1 MSHNLFNSLQE
12 FSYGAGKKGK
22 FYSLP
27 ALEKAGLGKVSR
39 LPVSL
44 RVVLESA
51 LRNCDGRKITQDHLK
66 NLAGWQPKAPR
77 SEEVPLV
84 VARVLLQDMTGVP
97 LVVDFAAMREAAKAQ
112 GKDPDIIE
120 PLCPAHLIMDHSVQI
135 DHYGGPDA
143 LRKNMEIEFKRNRE
157 RYQFLKWSAQ
167 AFKTFQ
173 IIPPGNGICHQI
185 NLEYV
190 SRVVWHKGDAFY
202 PDSLVGIDSHTTMV
216 NGLGVLGWGVGGIEA
231 EAAMLG
237 QPMYF
242 LEPDVVGVHLTGKL
256 ADGVTATDL
265 VLKIVQL
272 LREKRVVGKFVEY
285 FGEGAASLPIPDRA
299 TIGNMSPE
307 YGATCGFFPVDDVSC
322 EFLRMTGRGDIVPAV
337 KAYYQAQGMYG
348 MPMKGDIDYSE
359 IVELDLGSVKPAV
372 SGPRRPHDRL
382 DLPEIKG
389 KFAELMAKPFAE
401 GGYGKSVEAIA
412 KRVEV
417 QVSAAKSPVSGGGAQ
432 NGMAAGAPM
441 NAVEM
446 VDNRP
451 TPDVVRKA
459 PSIGTIDLGH
469 GDVLISAI
477 TSCTNTSNP
486 GVLLG
491 AGLLAKKAVEK
502 GLKPHPRVKT
512 SLGPGS
518 LAVTE
523 YLKNAGLLTYLEQLG
538 YYVAGYGCTTC
549 IGNSGPLDSHID
561 DAVTKHDIVAAAVLS
576 GNRNFE
582 ARIHQNIKANFLM
595 SPPLVVAFGLAG
607 TVNID
612 MTKDPIGTG
621 KDGKPVYLRDI
632 WPSTQEVGAVM
643 KHATD
648 PEMYRK
654 LFSAFG
660 EGNPMWDE
668 IPAAV
673 GATYQWDEKSTYVRL
688 PPYFDGFSMKPGKVS
703 EVRGARVLGIFGD
716 SITTDHISPA
726 GGIRATTPAGQ
737 YLQAHGVAIADFNTY
752 GARRGNHEVMMRG
765 TFANVRIKNLMVP
778 GTEGG
783 ITVHHPSGEQMPI
796 YEAAMRYQ
804 KEGVASVVFGGDEYG
819 QGSSRDWAAKGPQLL
834 GVKAVIVRNFERIH
848 RANLVFMG
856 MLPLQFK
863 AGASVQSLKI
873 DGSETIDIQG
883 IENGITPMQD
893 VTMVIHRKN
902 GQTERV
908 PLQLRID
915 TPIEVDYYRHGGIL
929 PYVLRELLAA

>member
-1 MSHNLFNSLQE
+1 MSQNLFNSLQE

-22 FYSLP
+22 LCSLP

-51 LRNCDGRKITQDHLK
+51 LRNCDGKKITEAHLK
-66 NLAGWQPKAPR
+66 NLAGWRPRAPR
-77 SEEVPLV
+77 AEEVPLV

-97 LVVDFAAMREAAKAQ
+97 LVVDFAAMREAAKAA
-112 GKDPDIIE
+112 GADPDIIE

-135 DHYGGPDA
+135 DHYGTADA
-143 LRKNMEIEFKRNRE
+143 LRQNMEIEFTRNRE

-190 SRVVWHKGDAFY
+190 SRVLWHKDGMFY

-272 LREKRVVGKFVEY
+272 LREKKVVGKFVEF
-285 FGEGAASLPIPDRA
+285 FGEGAASLTIPDRA

-348 MPMKGDIDYSE
+348 MPKKGDIDYSDV
-359 IVELDLGSVKPAV
+359 VELDLGTVKPAV

-382 DLPEIKG
+382 DLPELKS

-412 KRVEV
+412 KRVQV
-417 QVSAAKSPVSGGGAQ
+417 QVSAAKSPVSGGGTQ
-432 NGMAAGAPM
+432 NSVAAGAPR

-451 TPDVVRKA
+451 TPDVVRKG

-491 AGLLAKKAVEK
+491 AGLLAKKAVER

-561 DAVTKHDIVAAAVLS
+561 EAVSKNDIVAAAVLS

-612 MTKDPIGTG
+612 VTKDPLGTG
-621 KDGKPVYLRDI
+621 KDGKPVYLKDI
-632 WPSTQEVGAVM
+632 WPSTQEIGAVM

-668 IPAAV
+668 IPSSV

-688 PPYFDGFSMKPGKVS
+688 PPYFAGFSMKPGKVS
-703 EVRGARVLGIFGD
+703 EVKGARVLGIFGD

-726 GGIRATTPAGQ
+726 GGIRSTTPAGK
-737 YLQAHGVAIADFNTY
+737 YLQAHGVAIANFNTY

-778 GTEGG
+778 GSEGG

-796 YEAAMRYQ
+796 YEAAIRYQ
-804 KEGVASVVFGGDEYG
+804 QEGVPSVVFGGDEYG

-856 MLPLQFK
+856 VLPLQFK
-863 AGASVQSLKI
+863 DGASVQSLKI

-883 IENGITPMQD
+883 IENGIAPMQD
-893 VTMVIHRKN
+893 VTMVVHRQN
-902 GQTERV
+902 GQTDKL

>member
-1 MSHNLFNSLQE
+1 MSHNLYSSLQE
-12 FSYGAGKKGK
+12 FTFGGKKGK
-22 FYSLP
+22 YYSLP

-39 LPVSL
+39 LPISL

-51 LRNCDGRKITQDHLK
+51 LRNFDGKKITEDHLK
-66 NLAGWQPKAPR
+66 TLAGWKPR
-77 SEEVPLV
+77 AERTEEVPLV

-112 GKDPDIIE
+112 GKNPEIIE
-120 PLCPAHLIMDHSVQI
+120 PIVPGHLIMDHSVQI
-135 DHYGGPDA
+135 DHYGSPDA
-143 LRKNMEIEFKRNRE
+143 LKKNMEIEFKRNRE

-167 AFKTFQ
+167 AFKTFH

-190 SRVVWHKGDAFY
+190 SRVVWHKDDMYY

-242 LEPDVVGVHLTGKL
+242 LEPDVVGVHLTGRL
-256 ADGVTATDL
+256 NDGVTATDL
-265 VLKIVQL
+265 VLRITQL
-272 LREKRVVGKFVEY
+272 LREKKVVGKFVEY
-285 FGEGAASLPIPDRA
+285 FGEGAASLPVPDRA

-307 YGATCGFFPVDDVSC
+307 YGATCGYFPADDVSC

-337 KAYYQAQGMYG
+337 KAYLQAQGMYG
-348 MPMKGDIDYSE
+348 IPKKGDIDYSE
-359 IVELDLGSVKPAV
+359 VVELDLSTVKAAV

-382 DLPEIKG
+382 DLDALKG
-389 KFAELMAKPFAE
+389 KFNELMAKPFVE
-401 GGYGKSVEAIA
+401 GGYGKASEMT
-412 KRVEV
+412 KRVPTSK
-417 QVSAAKSPVSGGGAQ
+417 SA
-432 NGMAAGAPM
+432 
-441 NAVEM
+441 
-446 VDNRP
+446 VD
-451 TPDVVRKA
+451 V
-459 PSIGTIDLGH
+459 GH

-502 GLKPHPRVKT
+502 GLKPHSRVKT

-523 YLKNAGLLTYLEQLG
+523 YLKNAGLLPYLEQLG
-538 YYVAGYGCTTC
+538 YYVSGYGCTTC
-549 IGNSGPLDSHID
+549 IGNSGPLDGHID
-561 DAVTKHDIVAAAVLS
+561 EAVAKNDIVAAAVLS

-612 MTKDPIGTG
+612 LTKDPLGSG
-621 KDGKPVYLRDI
+621 KDGKPVYLKDI
-632 WPSTQEVGAVM
+632 WPSTQEIGAVM
-643 KHATD
+643 KYATD

-668 IPAAV
+668 IPSSV
-673 GATYQWDEKSTYVRL
+673 GATYQWDDKSTYVRL
-688 PPYFDGFSMKPGKVS
+688 PPYFDGFSMKPGKVQ
-703 EVRGARVLGIFGD
+703 EVKGARVLGIFGD

-737 YLQAHGVAIADFNTY
+737 YLQGHGVTVADFNTY

-783 ITVHHPSGEQMPI
+783 ITIHYPSGEQVPI
-796 YEAAMRYQ
+796 YDAAMRYE
-804 KEGVASVVFGGDEYG
+804 KEGVPSVVFGGDEYG

-856 MLPLQFK
+856 VLPLQFK
-863 AGASVQSLKI
+863 DGASVQSLKI

-893 VTMVIHRKN
+893 VTMVVHRKN
-902 GQTERV
+902 GQTDKV
-908 PLQLRID
+908 PLRLRID
-915 TPIEVDYYRHGGIL
+915 TPIEVDYYKHGGIL
-929 PYVLRELLAA
+929 PYVLRELLA

>member
-1 MSHNLFNSLQE
+1 MSHNLYESLQK
-12 FSYGAGKKGK
+12 FSFGAGKTGRY
-22 FYSLP
+22 YSLP
-27 ALEKAGLGKVSR
+27 ALERAGVAKVTR

-51 LRNCDGRKITQDHLK
+51 LRNFDGRKITEAHLK
-66 NLAGWQPKAPR
+66 NLANWKPQGERKQ
-77 SEEVPLV
+77 EVPIV

-112 GKDPDIIE
+112 GKNPAIIE

-135 DHYGGPDA
+135 DTYGTADA

-167 AFKTFQ
+167 AFDTFE

-190 SRVVWHKGDAFY
+190 SQVVWHKDDMYY
-202 PDSLVGIDSHTTMV
+202 PDSLVGIDSHTPMV

-242 LEPDVVGVHLTGKL
+242 LEPDCVGVHLTGQL
-256 ADGVTATDL
+256 PDGVTATDL
-265 VLKIVQL
+265 VLRIVQL
-272 LREKRVVGKFVEY
+272 LREKKVVGKFVEF
-285 FGEGAASLPIPDRA
+285 FGAGAASLPVPDRA
-299 TIGNMSPE
+299 TIGNMAPE
-307 YGATCGFFPVDDVSC
+307 YGATCGFFPVDEVSC
-322 EFLRMTGRGDIVPAV
+322 QFLRMTGRGDAAVAV
-337 KAYYQAQGMYG
+337 KAYYEAQGMFG
-348 MPMKGDIDYSE
+348 MPKAGDIDYSDV
-359 IVELDLGSVKPAV
+359 VELDLASIKPAV

-382 DLPEIKG
+382 DLPDLKG
-389 KFAELMAKPFAE
+389 KFRELMGKPFAD
-401 GGYGKSVEAIA
+401 GGYGKAGEMN
-412 KRVEV
+412 KRV
-417 QVSAAKSPVSGGGAQ
+417 
-432 NGMAAGAPM
+432 
-441 NAVEM
+441 
-446 VDNRP
+446 P
-451 TPDVVRKA
+451 TSQPGIDV
-459 PSIGTIDLGH
+459 GQ

-486 GVLLG
+486 GVMIG

-523 YLKNAGLLTYLEQLG
+523 YLKSAGLLTYLEQLG

-549 IGNSGPLDSHID
+549 IGNSGPLDPHID
-561 DAVTKHDIVAAAVLS
+561 EAVTKNDLVAAAVLS

-582 ARIHQNIKANFLM
+582 ARIHQNIRANFLM

-612 MTKDPIGTG
+612 MTKDAIGTG
-621 KDGKPVYLRDI
+621 TDGKPVYLKDI
-632 WPSTQEVGAVM
+632 WPSTQEVAAVM
-643 KHATD
+643 KYATD
-648 PEMYRK
+648 PAMYKK

-668 IPAAV
+668 IPTSI
-673 GATYQWDEKSTYVRL
+673 GATYQWDEQSTYVRH
-688 PPYFDGFSMKPGKVS
+688 PPYFDDFRMTPGKVTD
-703 EVRGARVLGIFGD
+703 VKGARVLGIFGD

-726 GGIRATTPAGQ
+726 GGIRATSPAGK
-737 YLQAHGVAIADFNTY
+737 YLLDHGVSVADFNTY

-778 GTEGG
+778 GSEGG
-783 ITVHHPSGEQMPI
+783 VTIHYPGGEQTSI
-796 YEAAMRYQ
+796 YEAAMRY
-804 KEGVASVVFGGDEYG
+804 KKDGVPSVVFGGDEYG

-856 MLPLQFK
+856 VLPLQFREGVT
-863 AGASVQSLKI
+863 AQSLKL
-873 DGSETIDIQG
+873 DGSEVIDISGVEQ
-883 IENGITPMQD
+883 GITPMQD
-893 VTMVIHRKN
+893 VTMTIRRKD
-902 GQTERV
+902 GASEQV
-908 PLQLRID
+908 PLKLRID
-915 TPIEVDYYRHGGIL
+915 TPIEVDYYAHGGIL
-929 PYVLRELLAA
+929 PYVLRELLA

>member
-1 MSHNLFNSLQE
+1 MMSHNLYDSQQE
-12 FSYGAGKKGK
+12 FKFGAGKSGK
-22 FYSLP
+22 YYSLP
-27 ALEKAGLGKVSR
+27 ALEKAGVGKISR
-39 LPVSL
+39 LPISL

-51 LRNCDGRKITQDHLK
+51 LRNYDGKKITEAHLK
-66 NLAGWQPKAPR
+66 SLASWKPTASRTQ
-77 SEEVPLV
+77 EVPIV

-112 GKDPDIIE
+112 GKDPGIIE
-120 PLCPAHLIMDHSVQI
+120 PLCPGHLIMDHSVQI
-135 DHYGGPDA
+135 DTYGTPDA
-143 LRKNMEIEFKRNRE
+143 LKKNMEIEFKRNRE

-167 AFKTFQ
+167 AFNTFQ

-190 SRVVWHKGDAFY
+190 SQVVWHKDGTYY

-256 ADGVTATDL
+256 NDGVTATDL
-265 VLKIVQL
+265 VLAIVEL
-272 LREKRVVGKFVEY
+272 LRQKKVVGKFVEF
-285 FGEGAASLPIPDRA
+285 FGEGAASLTIPDRA

-307 YGATCGFFPVDDVSC
+307 YGATCGFFPVDDASC

-337 KAYYQAQGMYG
+337 KAYYEAQGMYG
-348 MPMKGDIDYSE
+348 MPKKGDIDYSDV
-359 IVELDLGSVKPAV
+359 VELSLASVKPAV

-382 DLPEIKG
+382 DLPALKG
-389 KFAELMAKPFAE
+389 KFTELMSKSFVD
-401 GGYGKSVEAIA
+401 GGYGKASEMD
-412 KRVEV
+412 KRV
-417 QVSAAKSPVSGGGAQ
+417 
-432 NGMAAGAPM
+432 
-441 NAVEM
+441 
-446 VDNRP
+446 P
-451 TPDVVRKA
+451 TSQTGIDV
-459 PSIGTIDLGH
+459 GH

-549 IGNSGPLDSHID
+549 IGNSGPLDAHID
-561 DAVTKHDIVAAAVLS
+561 DAVSKNDIVAAAVLS

-607 TVNID
+607 TIEID
-612 MTKDPIGTG
+612 MTKDPLGTG
-621 KDGKPVYLRDI
+621 KDGKPVYLKDI
-632 WPSTQEVGAVM
+632 WPSTAEVGAVM
-643 KHATD
+643 KFATD
-648 PEMYRK
+648 PAMYKK

-668 IPAAV
+668 IPTSI
-673 GATYQWDEKSTYVRL
+673 GATYQWDDNSTYVRH
-688 PPYFDGFSMKPGKVS
+688 PPYFDGFKMQAGKVS
-703 EVRGARVLGIFGD
+703 DVKGARVLGIFGD

-726 GGIRATTPAGQ
+726 GGIRASAPAGQ
-737 YLQAHGVAIADFNTY
+737 YLQEHGVSIADFNTY

-783 ITVHHPSGEQMPI
+783 VTVHYPSGEETSI
-796 YEAAMRYQ
+796 YEAAMRYKQ
-804 KEGVASVVFGGDEYG
+804 AGVPSVVFGGDEYG

-856 MLPLQFK
+856 VLPLQFREGVT
-863 AGASVQSLKI
+863 AQSLKL
-873 DGSETIDIQG
+873 DGSEVIDITG
-883 IENGITPMQD
+883 LEKGITPMQD
-893 VTMVIHRKN
+893 VTMTVHRKD
-902 GQTERV
+902 GKTDTV
-908 PLQLRID
+908 PLKLRID
-915 TPIEVDYYRHGGIL
+915 TPIEVDYYTHGGIL
-929 PYVLRELLAA
+929 PYVLRELLA

>member
-12 FSYGAGKKGK
+12 FRFSSKTGQY
-22 FYSLP
+22 YSLP

-39 LPVSL
+39 LPVGL

-51 LRNCDGRKITQDHLK
+51 LRNYDGKKITEAHLK
-66 NLAGWQPKAPR
+66 NLAGWKPCGSR
-77 SEEVPLV
+77 TEEVPIV

-112 GKDPDIIE
+112 GKNPEIIE

-135 DHYGGPDA
+135 DHYGSPDA
-143 LRKNMEIEFKRNRE
+143 LRRNMEIEFKRNRE

-167 AFKTFQ
+167 AFETFQ

-190 SRVVWHKGDAFY
+190 SQVVWHKNGMYY

-256 ADGVTATDL
+256 GDGVTATDC
-265 VLKIVQL
+265 VLKIVEM
-272 LREKRVVGKFVEY
+272 LRQKKVVGKFVEF
-285 FGEGAASLPIPDRA
+285 FGEGAASLTIPDRA

-337 KAYYQAQGMYG
+337 KAYYEAQGMYG
-348 MPMKGDIDYSE
+348 MPKKGDIDYSE
-359 IVELDLGSVKPAV
+359 IVELDLSTVQPSV

-382 DLPEIKG
+382 DLPALKG
-389 KFAELMAKPFAE
+389 KFRELMSKAFID
-401 GGYGKSVEAIA
+401 GGYGKADEMN
-412 KRVEV
+412 KRFAT
-417 QVSAAKSPVSGGGAQ
+417 SK
-432 NGMAAGAPM
+432 AGI
-441 NAVEM
+441 
-446 VDNRP
+446 
-451 TPDVVRKA
+451 DV
-459 PSIGTIDLGH
+459 GQ

-538 YYVAGYGCTTC
+538 YYVSGYGCTTC
-549 IGNSGPLDSHID
+549 IGNSGPLDAHID
-561 DAVTKHDIVAAAVLS
+561 EAVSKNDIVAAAVLS

-607 TVNID
+607 TVEID
-612 MTKDPIGTG
+612 MTKDPLGTG
-621 KDGKPVYLRDI
+621 KDGKPVYLKDI
-632 WPSTQEVGAVM
+632 WPSTAEIGEVM
-643 KHATD
+643 KFATD
-648 PEMYRK
+648 PAMYKK

-668 IPAAV
+668 IPTSV
-673 GATYQWDEKSTYVRL
+673 GATYQWDAKSTYVRH
-688 PPYFDGFSMKPGKVS
+688 PPYFDGFKMQPGKVS
-703 EVRGARVLGIFGD
+703 DFKGARVLGIFGD

-726 GGIRATTPAGQ
+726 GGIRATSPAGK
-737 YLQAHGVAIADFNTY
+737 YLQDHGVAVADFNTY

-783 ITVHHPSGEQMPI
+783 VTIHQPSGEQTSI
-796 YEAAMRYQ
+796 YEAAIRYM
-804 KEGVASVVFGGDEYG
+804 KDGVPSVVFGGDEYG

-856 MLPLQFK
+856 VLPLQFK
-863 AGASVQSLKI
+863 NGASAQSLKL
-873 DGSETIDIQG
+873 DGSETIDITG
-883 IENGITPMQD
+883 IEKGITPMQD
-893 VTMVIHRKN
+893 VTMTIHRKD
-902 GQTERV
+902 GKIDQV
-908 PLQLRID
+908 PLALRID
-915 TPIEVDYYRHGGIL
+915 TPIEVDYYAHGGIL
-929 PYVLRELLAA
+929 PYVLRELLA

>member
-1 MSHNLFNSLQE
+1 MSHNLYESLQE
-12 FSYGAGKKGK
+12 FSFGAGQTGRY
-22 FYSLP
+22 YSLR
-27 ALEKAGLGKVSR
+27 ALEQACVAKVTR

-51 LRNCDGRKITQDHLK
+51 LRNFDGRKITEAHLK
-66 NLAGWQPKAPR
+66 NLANWQPKGER
-77 SEEVPLV
+77 KQEVPIV

-112 GKDPDIIE
+112 GKNPAIIE

-135 DHYGGPDA
+135 DTYGTADA
-143 LRKNMEIEFKRNRE
+143 LKKNMEIEFKRNRE

-167 AFKTFQ
+167 AFDTFE

-190 SRVVWHKGDAFY
+190 SQVVWHKDGMYY
-202 PDSLVGIDSHTTMV
+202 PDSLVGIDSHTPMV

-242 LEPDVVGVHLTGKL
+242 LEPDCVGVHLTGQL
-256 ADGVTATDL
+256 PDGVTATDL
-265 VLKIVQL
+265 VLRIVQL
-272 LREKRVVGKFVEY
+272 LREKKVVGKFVEF
-285 FGEGAASLPIPDRA
+285 FGAGAASLPVPDRA
-299 TIGNMSPE
+299 TIGNMAPE
-307 YGATCGFFPVDDVSC
+307 YGATCGFFPVDEVSC
-322 EFLRMTGRGDIVPAV
+322 QFLRMTGRGEAAVAV
-337 KAYYQAQGMYG
+337 KAYYEAQGMFG
-348 MPMKGDIDYSE
+348 MPKAGDIDYSDV
-359 IVELDLGSVKPAV
+359 VELDLASIKPAV

-382 DLPEIKG
+382 DLPDLKS
-389 KFAELMAKPFAE
+389 KFRELMGKPFVD
-401 GGYGKSVEAIA
+401 GGYGKAGEMD
-412 KRVEV
+412 KRV
-417 QVSAAKSPVSGGGAQ
+417 
-432 NGMAAGAPM
+432 
-441 NAVEM
+441 
-446 VDNRP
+446 P
-451 TPDVVRKA
+451 TSQPGIDV
-459 PSIGTIDLGH
+459 GQ

-486 GVLLG
+486 GVMIG

-549 IGNSGPLDSHID
+549 IGNSGPLDPHID
-561 DAVTKHDIVAAAVLS
+561 EAVNKNDLVAAAVLS

-582 ARIHQNIKANFLM
+582 ARIHQSIRANFLM

-612 MTKDPIGTG
+612 MTKDAIGTG
-621 KDGKPVYLRDI
+621 TDGKPVYLKDI
-632 WPSTQEVGAVM
+632 WPSTQEVAAVM
-643 KHATD
+643 KYATD
-648 PEMYRK
+648 PAMYKK

-668 IPAAV
+668 IPTSI
-673 GATYQWDEKSTYVRL
+673 GATYQWDEQSTYVRH
-688 PPYFDGFSMKPGKVS
+688 PPYFDDFRMTPGKVTDIK
-703 EVRGARVLGIFGD
+703 GARVLGIFGD

-726 GGIRATTPAGQ
+726 GGIRATSPAGR
-737 YLQAHGVAIADFNTY
+737 YLLDHGVSVADFNTY

-778 GTEGG
+778 GSEGG
-783 ITVHHPSGEQMPI
+783 VTIHYPGSEQTSI
-796 YEAAMRYQ
+796 YEAAMRYR
-804 KEGVASVVFGGDEYG
+804 KDGVPSVVFGGDEYG

-856 MLPLQFK
+856 VLPLQFK
-863 AGASVQSLKI
+863 EGVTAQSLKL
-873 DGSETIDIQG
+873 DGSEVIDISGVGQ
-883 IENGITPMQD
+883 GITPMQE
-893 VTMVIHRKN
+893 VTMTIHRKD
-902 GQTERV
+902 GTSEQV
-908 PLQLRID
+908 PLKLRID
-915 TPIEVDYYRHGGIL
+915 TPIEVDYYAHGGIL
-929 PYVLRELLAA
+929 PYVLRELLA

>member
-1 MSHNLFNSLQE
+1 MSNPYKTLQE
-12 FSYGAGKKGK
+12 FKFGNKTGK
-22 FYSLP
+22 YHSLP
-27 ALEKAGLGKVSR
+27 ALEKAGLGKISR

-51 LRNCDGRKITQDHLK
+51 LRNFDGKKITEAHLK
-66 NLAGWQPKAPR
+66 SLAGWKPKGKR
-77 SEEVPLV
+77 TEEVPIV

-97 LVVDFAAMREAAKAQ
+97 LVVDFAAMREAAKKMGA
-112 GKDPDIIE
+112 DPEIIE

-135 DHYGGPDA
+135 DHYGSKDA

-190 SRVVWHKGDAFY
+190 SQVVWHKDDMYYF
-202 PDSLVGIDSHTTMV
+202 DSLVGIDSHTTMV

-256 ADGVTATDL
+256 SDGVTATDL

-272 LREKRVVGKFVEY
+272 LREKKVVGKFVEF
-285 FGEGAASLPIPDRA
+285 FGEGAASLPLPDRA

-337 KAYYQAQGMYG
+337 KAYYEAQGMYG
-348 MPMKGDIDYSE
+348 MPKKGDIDYSSV
-359 IVELDLGSVKPAV
+359 VELDLSTVKPAV

-382 DLPEIKG
+382 DLPEIGAKYR
-389 KFAELMAKPFAE
+389 ELMGKAFTD
-401 GGYGKSVEAIA
+401 GGYGKGKEIG
-412 KRVEV
+412 KRVPT
-417 QVSAAKSPVSGGGAQ
+417 SKKD
-432 NGMAAGAPM
+432 
-441 NAVEM
+441 
-446 VDNRP
+446 VD
-451 TPDVVRKA
+451 V
-459 PSIGTIDLGH
+459 GH

-502 GLKPHPRVKT
+502 GVKPHPRVKT

-523 YLKNAGLLTYLEQLG
+523 YLKQAGLLTYLEQLG
-538 YYVAGYGCTTC
+538 YYVSGYGCTTC
-549 IGNSGPLDSHID
+549 IGNSGPLDAHID
-561 DAVTKHDIVAAAVLS
+561 EAVSKNDVVAAAVLS

-607 TVNID
+607 TIDID
-612 MTKDPIGTG
+612 MSKDPLGKG
-621 KDGKPVYLRDI
+621 KDGKPVYLKDI
-632 WPSTQEVGAVM
+632 WPSTQEIAGVM
-643 KHATD
+643 KYATD
-648 PEMYRK
+648 PEMYKK

-668 IPAAV
+668 IPSSV
-673 GATYQWDEKSTYVRL
+673 GALYQWDEKSTYVRH
-688 PPYFDGFSMKPGKVS
+688 PPYFDGFTKKPGKAS
-703 EVRGARVLGIFGD
+703 EVKGARVLGIFGD
-716 SITTDHISPA
+716 AITTDHISPA
-726 GGIRATTPAGQ
+726 GGIKATSPAGK
-737 YLQAHGVAIADFNTY
+737 YLQEHGVGVADFNTY

-765 TFANVRIKNLMVP
+765 TFANIRIKNLMVP

-783 ITVHHPSGEQMPI
+783 ITIHHPSGKQTSV
-796 YEAAMRYQ
+796 YEAAMEYE
-804 KEGVASVVFGGDEYG
+804 KDGVPTVVFGGDEYG

-834 GVKAVIVRNFERIH
+834 GTKAVIVRNFERIH

-856 MLPLQFK
+856 VLPLQFK
-863 AGASVQSLKI
+863 SGTTAQTLKL
-873 DGSETIDIQG
+873 DGSETIDITG
-883 IENGITPMQD
+883 IEKGITPMQD
-893 VTMVIHRKN
+893 VTMTITRKD
-902 GQTERV
+902 GKKESV
-908 PLQLRID
+908 PLTLRID
-915 TPIEVDYYRHGGIL
+915 TPIEVDYYQHGGIL
-929 PYVLRELLAA
+929 PYVLRELIAAA

>member
-1 MSHNLFNSLQE
+1 MSHNLYESLQE
-12 FSYGAGKKGK
+12 FSFGAGQTGRY
-22 FYSLP
+22 YSLR
-27 ALEKAGLGKVSR
+27 ALEQACVAKVTR

-51 LRNCDGRKITQDHLK
+51 LRNFDGRKITEAHLK
-66 NLAGWQPKAPR
+66 NLANWQPKGER
-77 SEEVPLV
+77 KQEVPIV

-112 GKDPDIIE
+112 GKNPAIIE

-135 DHYGGPDA
+135 DTYGTADA
-143 LRKNMEIEFKRNRE
+143 LKKNMEIEFKRNRE

-167 AFKTFQ
+167 AFDTFE

-190 SRVVWHKGDAFY
+190 SQVVWHKDGMYY
-202 PDSLVGIDSHTTMV
+202 PDSLVGIDSHTPMV

-242 LEPDVVGVHLTGKL
+242 LEPDCVGVHLTGQL
-256 ADGVTATDL
+256 PDGVTATDL
-265 VLKIVQL
+265 VLRIVQL
-272 LREKRVVGKFVEY
+272 LREKKVVGKFVEF
-285 FGEGAASLPIPDRA
+285 FGAGAASLPVPDRA
-299 TIGNMSPE
+299 TIGNMAPE
-307 YGATCGFFPVDDVSC
+307 YGATCGFFPVDEVSC
-322 EFLRMTGRGDIVPAV
+322 QFLRMTGRGEAAVAV
-337 KAYYQAQGMYG
+337 KAYYEAQGMFG
-348 MPMKGDIDYSE
+348 MPKAGDIDYSDV
-359 IVELDLGSVKPAV
+359 VELDLASIKPAV

-382 DLPEIKG
+382 DLPDLKS
-389 KFAELMAKPFAE
+389 KFRELMGKPFVD
-401 GGYGKSVEAIA
+401 GGYGKAGEMD
-412 KRVEV
+412 KRV
-417 QVSAAKSPVSGGGAQ
+417 
-432 NGMAAGAPM
+432 
-441 NAVEM
+441 
-446 VDNRP
+446 P
-451 TPDVVRKA
+451 TSQPGIDV
-459 PSIGTIDLGH
+459 GQ

-549 IGNSGPLDSHID
+549 IGNSGPLDPHID
-561 DAVTKHDIVAAAVLS
+561 EAVNKNDLVAAAVLS

-582 ARIHQNIKANFLM
+582 ARIHQSIRANFLM

-612 MTKDPIGTG
+612 MTKDAIGTG
-621 KDGKPVYLRDI
+621 KDGKPVYLKDI
-632 WPSTQEVGAVM
+632 WPSTQEVAAVM
-643 KHATD
+643 KYATD
-648 PEMYRK
+648 PAMYKK

-668 IPAAV
+668 IPTSI
-673 GATYQWDEKSTYVRL
+673 GATYQWDEKSTYVRH
-688 PPYFDGFSMKPGKVS
+688 PPYFDDFRMTPNKVTD
-703 EVRGARVLGIFGD
+703 VKGARVLGIFGD

-726 GGIRATTPAGQ
+726 GGIRATSPAGR
-737 YLQAHGVAIADFNTY
+737 YLLDHGVSVADFNTY

-778 GTEGG
+778 GSEGG
-783 ITVHHPSGEQMPI
+783 VTIHYPGGEQTSI
-796 YEAAMRYQ
+796 YEAAMRYEQ
-804 KEGVASVVFGGDEYG
+804 AGVPSVVFGGDEYG

-856 MLPLQFK
+856 VLPLQFK
-863 AGASVQSLKI
+863 EGVTAQSLKL
-873 DGSETIDIQG
+873 DGSEVIDISGVEQ
-883 IENGITPMQD
+883 GITPMQD
-893 VTMVIHRKN
+893 VTMTIHRK
-902 GQTERV
+902 GGTSEQV
-908 PLQLRID
+908 PLKLRID
-915 TPIEVDYYRHGGIL
+915 TPIEVDYYAHGGIL
-929 PYVLRELLAA
+929 PYVLRELLA

>member
-1 MSHNLFNSLQE
+1 MSNPYKTLQE
-12 FSYGAGKKGK
+12 FKFGNKTGK
-22 FYSLP
+22 YHSLP
-27 ALEKAGLGKVSR
+27 ALEKAGLGKISR

-51 LRNCDGRKITQDHLK
+51 LRNFDGKKITEAHLK
-66 NLAGWQPKAPR
+66 SLAGWKPKGKR
-77 SEEVPLV
+77 TEEVPIV

-97 LVVDFAAMREAAKAQ
+97 LVVDFAAMREAAKKMGA
-112 GKDPDIIE
+112 DPEIIE

-135 DHYGGPDA
+135 DHYGSKDA

-190 SRVVWHKGDAFY
+190 SQVVWHKDDMYYF
-202 PDSLVGIDSHTTMV
+202 DSLVGIDSHTTMV

-256 ADGVTATDL
+256 SDGVTATDL

-272 LREKRVVGKFVEY
+272 LREKKVVGKFVEF
-285 FGEGAASLPIPDRA
+285 FGEGAASLPLPDRA

-337 KAYYQAQGMYG
+337 KAYYEAQGMYG
-348 MPMKGDIDYSE
+348 MPKKGDIDYSSV
-359 IVELDLGSVKPAV
+359 VELDLSTVKPAV

-382 DLPEIKG
+382 DLPEIGAKYR
-389 KFAELMAKPFAE
+389 ELMGKSFTD
-401 GGYGKSVEAIA
+401 GGYGKGKEIG
-412 KRVEV
+412 KRVPT
-417 QVSAAKSPVSGGGAQ
+417 SKKD
-432 NGMAAGAPM
+432 
-441 NAVEM
+441 
-446 VDNRP
+446 VD
-451 TPDVVRKA
+451 V
-459 PSIGTIDLGH
+459 GH

-502 GLKPHPRVKT
+502 GVKPHPRVKT

-523 YLKNAGLLTYLEQLG
+523 YLKQAGLLTYLEQLG
-538 YYVAGYGCTTC
+538 YYVSGYGCTTC
-549 IGNSGPLDSHID
+549 IGNSGPLDAHID
-561 DAVTKHDIVAAAVLS
+561 EAVSKNDVVAAAVLS

-607 TVNID
+607 TIDID
-612 MTKDPIGTG
+612 MSKDPLGKG
-621 KDGKPVYLRDI
+621 KDGKPVYLKDI
-632 WPSTQEVGAVM
+632 WPSTQEIAGVM
-643 KHATD
+643 KYATD
-648 PEMYRK
+648 PEMYKK

-668 IPAAV
+668 IPSSV
-673 GATYQWDEKSTYVRL
+673 GALYQWDEKSTYVRH
-688 PPYFDGFSMKPGKVS
+688 PPYFDGFTKKPGKAS
-703 EVRGARVLGIFGD
+703 EVKGARVLGIFGD
-716 SITTDHISPA
+716 AITTDHISPA
-726 GGIRATTPAGQ
+726 GGIKATSPAGK
-737 YLQAHGVAIADFNTY
+737 YLQEHGVGVADFNTY

-765 TFANVRIKNLMVP
+765 TFANIRIKNLMVP

-783 ITVHHPSGEQMPI
+783 ITIHHPSGKQTSV
-796 YEAAMRYQ
+796 YEAAMEYE
-804 KEGVASVVFGGDEYG
+804 KDGVPTVVFGGDEYG

-834 GVKAVIVRNFERIH
+834 GTKAVIVRNFERIH

-856 MLPLQFK
+856 VLPLQFK
-863 AGASVQSLKI
+863 SGTTAQTLKL
-873 DGSETIDIQG
+873 DGSETIDITG
-883 IENGITPMQD
+883 IEKGITPMQD
-893 VTMVIHRKN
+893 VTMTITRKD
-902 GQTERV
+902 GKKESV
-908 PLQLRID
+908 PLTLRID
-915 TPIEVDYYRHGGIL
+915 TPIEVDYYQHGGIL
-929 PYVLRELLAA
+929 PYVLRELIAAA

>member
-1 MSHNLFNSLQE
+1 MNHNLYESLQE
-12 FSYGAGKKGK
+12 FSFGAGKTGRY
-22 FYSLP
+22 YSLA
-27 ALEKAGLGKVSR
+27 ALEQAGVAKVAR

-51 LRNCDGRKITQDHLK
+51 LRNFDGSKITEAHLK
-66 NLAGWQPKAPR
+66 NLANWKPKGER
-77 SEEVPLV
+77 KQEVPIV

-97 LVVDFAAMREAAKAQ
+97 LVVDFAAMREAARAQ
-112 GKDPDIIE
+112 GKNPAIIE

-135 DHYGGPDA
+135 DTYGTADA
-143 LRKNMEIEFKRNRE
+143 LRKNMGIEFKRNRE

-167 AFKTFQ
+167 AFDTFE

-190 SRVVWHKGDAFY
+190 SQVVWHKDDMYY
-202 PDSLVGIDSHTTMV
+202 PDSLVGIDSHTPMV

-242 LEPDVVGVHLTGKL
+242 LEPDCVGVHLTGQL
-256 ADGVTATDL
+256 PDGVTATDL
-265 VLKIVQL
+265 VLRIVQL
-272 LREKRVVGKFVEY
+272 LREKKVVGKFVEF
-285 FGEGAASLPIPDRA
+285 FGAGAASLPVPDRA
-299 TIGNMSPE
+299 TIGNMAPE
-307 YGATCGFFPVDDVSC
+307 YGATCGFFPVDEVSC
-322 EFLRMTGRGDIVPAV
+322 QFLRMTGRGDAAVAV
-337 KAYYQAQGMYG
+337 KAYYEAQGMFG
-348 MPMKGDIDYSE
+348 MPKAGDIDYSDV
-359 IVELDLGSVKPAV
+359 VELDLASIKPAV

-382 DLPEIKG
+382 DLPDLKS
-389 KFAELMAKPFAE
+389 KFKELMGKPFAD
-401 GGYGKSVEAIA
+401 GGYGKAGEMN
-412 KRVEV
+412 KRV
-417 QVSAAKSPVSGGGAQ
+417 
-432 NGMAAGAPM
+432 
-441 NAVEM
+441 
-446 VDNRP
+446 P
-451 TPDVVRKA
+451 TSQPGIDV
-459 PSIGTIDLGH
+459 GQ

-486 GVLLG
+486 GVMLG

-549 IGNSGPLDSHID
+549 IGNSGPLDPHID
-561 DAVTKHDIVAAAVLS
+561 EAVTKNDLVAAAVLS

-582 ARIHQNIKANFLM
+582 ARIHQNIRANFLM

-612 MTKDPIGTG
+612 ITKDAIGTG
-621 KDGKPVYLRDI
+621 KDGKPVYLKDI
-632 WPSTQEVGAVM
+632 WPSTQEVAAVM
-643 KHATD
+643 KYATD
-648 PEMYRK
+648 PAMYKK

-668 IPAAV
+668 IPTSI
-673 GATYQWDEKSTYVRL
+673 GATYQWDEKSTYVRH
-688 PPYFDGFSMKPGKVS
+688 PPYFDDFRMTPGKVTD
-703 EVRGARVLGIFGD
+703 VKGARVLGIFGD

-726 GGIRATTPAGQ
+726 GGIRATSPAGK
-737 YLQAHGVAIADFNTY
+737 YLLDHGVSVADFNTY

-778 GTEGG
+778 GSEGG
-783 ITVHHPSGEQMPI
+783 VTIHYPGGEQTSI
-796 YEAAMRYQ
+796 YEAAMRYKQ
-804 KEGVASVVFGGDEYG
+804 GGVPSVVFGGDEYG

-856 MLPLQFK
+856 VLPLQFRDGVT
-863 AGASVQSLKI
+863 AQSLKL
-873 DGSETIDIQG
+873 DGSEVIDISGVEQ
-883 IENGITPMQD
+883 GITPMQD
-893 VTMVIHRKN
+893 VTMTIHRKD
-902 GQTERV
+902 GASEQV
-908 PLQLRID
+908 PLKLRID
-915 TPIEVDYYRHGGIL
+915 TPIEVDYYAHGGIL
-929 PYVLRELLAA
+929 PYVLRELLA

>member
-12 FSYGAGKKGK
+12 FKYAGKAGK
-22 FYSLP
+22 YYSLP
-27 ALEKAGLGKVSR
+27 ALEKAGLGKISR

-51 LRNCDGRKITQDHLK
+51 LRNYDGKKITEAHLK
-66 NLAGWQPKAPR
+66 NLASWQPRAQR

-97 LVVDFAAMREAAKAQ
+97 LVVDFAAMREAAKKQ
-112 GKDPDIIE
+112 GKNPDIIE

-135 DHYGGPDA
+135 DTYGTPDA
-143 LRKNMEIEFKRNRE
+143 LRKNMEIEFARNRE

-185 NLEYV
+185 NLEYI
-190 SRVVWHKGDAFY
+190 SQVVWRKGDMFY

-242 LEPDVVGVHLTGKL
+242 LEPDVVGVHLTGRL
-256 ADGVTATDL
+256 GDGVTATDL
-265 VLKIVQL
+265 VLRIVQL
-272 LREKRVVGKFVEY
+272 LREKKVVGKFVEF
-285 FGEGAASLPIPDRA
+285 FGEGAASLPLPDRA

-322 EFLRMTGRGDIVPAV
+322 EFLRMTGRGDIAPAV
-337 KAYYQAQGMYG
+337 KAYYEAQGMYG
-348 MPMKGDIDYSE
+348 MPKKGDIDYSDV
-359 IVELDLGSVKPAV
+359 VELDLATVKPAV

-382 DLPEIKG
+382 DLPELKG
-389 KFAELMAKPFAE
+389 KFQELMAKPFTE
-401 GGYGKSVEAIA
+401 GGYGKANEMN
-412 KRVEV
+412 KRVPTG
-417 QVSAAKSPVSGGGAQ
+417 K
-432 NGMAAGAPM
+432 
-441 NAVEM
+441 
-446 VDNRP
+446 DNI
-451 TPDVVRKA
+451 DV
-459 PSIGTIDLGH
+459 GQ

-549 IGNSGPLDSHID
+549 IGNSGPLDPKID
-561 DAVTKHDIVAAAVLS
+561 EAVAKNDIVAAAVLS

-612 MTKDPIGTG
+612 ISKDPIGTG
-621 KDGKPVYLRDI
+621 KDGKPVYLKDI

-643 KHATD
+643 KFATD

-668 IPAAV
+668 IPASV
-673 GATYQWDEKSTYVRL
+673 GALYQWDEKSTYVRH
-688 PPYFDGFSMKPGKVS
+688 PPYFDGFSMQPGKTS
-703 EVRGARVLGIFGD
+703 DVRGARVLGIFGD

-726 GGIRATTPAGQ
+726 GGIRATAPAGK
-737 YLQAHGVAIADFNTY
+737 YLQDHGVGVADFNTY

-783 ITVHHPSGEQMPI
+783 VTIHQPSGEQTSI
-796 YEAAMRYQ
+796 YEAAMRYR
-804 KEGVASVVFGGDEYG
+804 KEGVPSVVFGGDEYG

-856 MLPLQFK
+856 VLPLQFK
-863 AGASVQSLKI
+863 DGASAQSLKI
-873 DGSETIDIQG
+873 DGSETIDILG

-893 VTMVIHRKN
+893 VTMAIHRKN
-902 GQTERV
+902 GQTDKIN
-908 PLQLRID
+908 LKLRID
-915 TPIEVDYYRHGGIL
+915 TPIEVDYYQHGGIL
-929 PYVLRELLAA
+929 PYVLRELLAAA

>member
-1 MSHNLFNSLQE
+1 MSHNLYSSLQE
-12 FSYGAGKKGK
+12 FAYGGKKGK
-22 FYSLP
+22 YYSLS

-51 LRNCDGRKITQDHLK
+51 LRNYDGKKITEDHLK
-66 NLAGWQPKAPR
+66 TLAGWKPQAPR
-77 SEEVPLV
+77 TEEVPLV

-112 GKDPDIIE
+112 GKDPEIIE
-120 PLCPAHLIMDHSVQI
+120 PIVPGHLIMDHSVQI
-135 DHYGGPDA
+135 DHYGSPDA

-167 AFKTFQ
+167 AFKTFH

-190 SRVVWHKGDAFY
+190 SRVVWQKDDMFY
-202 PDSLVGIDSHTTMV
+202 FDSLVGIDSHTTMV

-242 LEPDVVGVHLTGKL
+242 LEPDVVGVHLTGRL
-256 ADGVTATDL
+256 GDGVTATDL

-272 LREKRVVGKFVEY
+272 LRQRKVVGKFVEF
-285 FGEGAASLPIPDRA
+285 FGDGAASLSVPDRA

-307 YGATCGFFPVDDVSC
+307 YGATCGYFPVDDVSC
-322 EFLRMTGRGDIVPAV
+322 EFLRMTGRGDLVPAV
-337 KAYYQAQGMYG
+337 KAYYTAQDMYG
-348 MPMKGDIDYSE
+348 IPKKGDIDYSDV
-359 IVELDLGSVKPAV
+359 VELDLGTVKPAV

-382 DLPEIKG
+382 DLDALKG
-389 KFAELMAKPFAE
+389 KFNELMAKPFVD
-401 GGYGKSVEAIA
+401 GGYGKPTEMA
-412 KRVEV
+412 KRVPT
-417 QVSAAKSPVSGGGAQ
+417 SKSGI
-432 NGMAAGAPM
+432 
-441 NAVEM
+441 
-446 VDNRP
+446 
-451 TPDVVRKA
+451 DV
-459 PSIGTIDLGH
+459 GH

-561 DAVTKHDIVAAAVLS
+561 EAVSKNDVVAAAVLS

-612 MTKDPIGTG
+612 LTRDPLGTG
-621 KDGKPVYLRDI
+621 KDGKPVYLKDI
-632 WPSTQEVGAVM
+632 WPSTQEIGAVM
-643 KHATD
+643 KYATD
-648 PEMYRK
+648 PDMYRK

-668 IPAAV
+668 IPTSV
-673 GATYQWDEKSTYVRL
+673 GATYQWDDKSTYVRL

-703 EVRGARVLGIFGD
+703 EIKGARVLGIFGD

-737 YLQAHGVAIADFNTY
+737 YLQSHGVSIADFNTY

-783 ITVHHPSGEQMPI
+783 ITIHYPSGEQVPI
-796 YEAAMRYQ
+796 YDAAMRYQ
-804 KEGVASVVFGGDEYG
+804 KEGVPSVVFGGDEYG

-834 GVKAVIVRNFERIH
+834 GAKAVIVRNFERIH

-856 MLPLQFK
+856 VLPLQFK
-863 AGASVQSLKI
+863 DGASVQSLKI

-893 VTMVIHRKN
+893 VTMVVHRKN
-902 GQTERV
+902 GRADKV
-908 PLQLRID
+908 PLKLRID
-915 TPIEVDYYRHGGIL
+915 TPIEVDYYKHGGIL
-929 PYVLRELLAA
+929 PYVLRELLA

>member
-1 MSHNLFNSLQE
+1 MNHNLYESLQE
-12 FSYGAGKKGK
+12 FSFGAGKTGRY
-22 FYSLP
+22 YSLA
-27 ALEKAGLGKVSR
+27 ALEQAGVAKVAR

-51 LRNCDGRKITQDHLK
+51 LRNFDGSKITEAHLK
-66 NLAGWQPKAPR
+66 NLANWKPKGER
-77 SEEVPLV
+77 KQEVPIV

-97 LVVDFAAMREAAKAQ
+97 LVVDFAAMREAARAQ
-112 GKDPDIIE
+112 GKNPAIIE

-135 DHYGGPDA
+135 DTYGTADA
-143 LRKNMEIEFKRNRE
+143 LKKNMEIEFKRNRE

-167 AFKTFQ
+167 AFDTFE

-190 SRVVWHKGDAFY
+190 SQVVWHKDGMYY
-202 PDSLVGIDSHTTMV
+202 PDSLVGIDSHTPMV

-242 LEPDVVGVHLTGKL
+242 LEPDCVGVHLTGQL
-256 ADGVTATDL
+256 PDGVTATDL
-265 VLKIVQL
+265 VLRIVQL
-272 LREKRVVGKFVEY
+272 LREKKVVGKFVEF
-285 FGEGAASLPIPDRA
+285 FGAGAASLPVPDRA
-299 TIGNMSPE
+299 TIGNMAPE
-307 YGATCGFFPVDDVSC
+307 YGATCGFFPVDEVSC
-322 EFLRMTGRGDIVPAV
+322 QFLRMTGRGDVAVAV
-337 KAYYQAQGMYG
+337 KAYYEAQGMFG
-348 MPMKGDIDYSE
+348 MPKAGDIDYSDV
-359 IVELDLGSVKPAV
+359 VELDLASIKPAV

-382 DLPEIKG
+382 DLPDLKS
-389 KFAELMAKPFAE
+389 KFKELMGKPFAD
-401 GGYGKSVEAIA
+401 GGYGKAGEMN
-412 KRVEV
+412 KRV
-417 QVSAAKSPVSGGGAQ
+417 
-432 NGMAAGAPM
+432 
-441 NAVEM
+441 
-446 VDNRP
+446 P
-451 TPDVVRKA
+451 TSQPGIDV
-459 PSIGTIDLGH
+459 GQ

-486 GVLLG
+486 GVMLG

-549 IGNSGPLDSHID
+549 IGNSGPLDPHID
-561 DAVTKHDIVAAAVLS
+561 EAVTKNDLVAAAVLS

-582 ARIHQNIKANFLM
+582 ARIHQNIRANFLM

-612 MTKDPIGTG
+612 ITKDAIGTG
-621 KDGKPVYLRDI
+621 KDGKPVYLKDI
-632 WPSTQEVGAVM
+632 WPSTQEVAAVM
-643 KHATD
+643 KYATD
-648 PEMYRK
+648 PAMYKK

-668 IPAAV
+668 IPTSI
-673 GATYQWDEKSTYVRL
+673 GATYQWDEKSTYVRH
-688 PPYFDGFSMKPGKVS
+688 PPYFDDFRMTPGKVTD
-703 EVRGARVLGIFGD
+703 VKGARVLGIFGD

-726 GGIRATTPAGQ
+726 GGIRATSPAGK
-737 YLQAHGVAIADFNTY
+737 YLLDHGVSVADFNTY

-778 GTEGG
+778 GSEGG
-783 ITVHHPSGEQMPI
+783 VTIHYPGGEQTSI
-796 YEAAMRYQ
+796 YEAAMRYKQ
-804 KEGVASVVFGGDEYG
+804 SGVPSVVFGGDEYG

-856 MLPLQFK
+856 VLPLQFRDGVT
-863 AGASVQSLKI
+863 AQSLKL
-873 DGSETIDIQG
+873 DGSEVIDISGVEQ
-883 IENGITPMQD
+883 GITPMQD
-893 VTMVIHRKN
+893 VTMTIHRKD
-902 GQTERV
+902 GASEQV
-908 PLQLRID
+908 PLKLRID
-915 TPIEVDYYRHGGIL
+915 TPIEVDYYAHGGIL
-929 PYVLRELLAA
+929 PYVLRELLA

>member
-1 MSHNLFNSLQE
+1 MSHNLYDSQQDFK
-12 FSYGAGKKGK
+12 FGAGKSGK
-22 FYSLP
+22 YYSLP
-27 ALEKAGLGKVSR
+27 ALEKAGVGKVSR
-39 LPVSL
+39 LPISL

-51 LRNCDGRKITQDHLK
+51 LRNYDGKKITEAHLK
-66 NLAGWQPKAPR
+66 SLASWKPTASRTQ
-77 SEEVPLV
+77 EVPIV

-112 GKDPDIIE
+112 GKDPGIIE
-120 PLCPAHLIMDHSVQI
+120 PLCPGHLIMDHSVQI
-135 DHYGGPDA
+135 DTYGTPDA
-143 LRKNMEIEFKRNRE
+143 LKKNMEIEFKRNRE

-167 AFKTFQ
+167 AFNTFQ

-190 SRVVWHKGDAFY
+190 SQVVWHKDGTYY

-256 ADGVTATDL
+256 NDGVTATDL
-265 VLKIVQL
+265 VLAIVEL
-272 LREKRVVGKFVEY
+272 LRQKKVVGKFVEF
-285 FGEGAASLPIPDRA
+285 FGEGAASLTIPDRA

-307 YGATCGFFPVDDVSC
+307 YGATCGFFPVDDASC

-337 KAYYQAQGMYG
+337 KAYYEAQGMYG
-348 MPMKGDIDYSE
+348 MPKKGDIDYSDV
-359 IVELDLGSVKPAV
+359 VELSLASVKPAV

-382 DLPEIKG
+382 DLPALKG
-389 KFAELMAKPFAE
+389 KFTELMSKSFVD
-401 GGYGKSVEAIA
+401 GGYGKASEMD
-412 KRVEV
+412 KRV
-417 QVSAAKSPVSGGGAQ
+417 
-432 NGMAAGAPM
+432 
-441 NAVEM
+441 
-446 VDNRP
+446 P
-451 TPDVVRKA
+451 TSQTGIDV
-459 PSIGTIDLGH
+459 GH

-549 IGNSGPLDSHID
+549 IGNSGPLDAHID
-561 DAVTKHDIVAAAVLS
+561 DAVSKNDIVAAAVLS

-607 TVNID
+607 TVEID
-612 MTKDPIGTG
+612 MTKDPLGTG
-621 KDGKPVYLRDI
+621 KDGKPVYLKDI
-632 WPSTQEVGAVM
+632 WPSTAEVGAVM
-643 KHATD
+643 KFATD
-648 PEMYRK
+648 PAMYKK

-668 IPAAV
+668 IPTSI
-673 GATYQWDEKSTYVRL
+673 GATYQWDDNSTYVRH
-688 PPYFDGFSMKPGKVS
+688 PPYFDGFKMQAGKVS
-703 EVRGARVLGIFGD
+703 DVKGARVLGIFGD

-726 GGIRATTPAGQ
+726 GGIRASAPAGQ
-737 YLQAHGVAIADFNTY
+737 YLQEHGVSIADFNTY

-783 ITVHHPSGEQMPI
+783 VTVHYPSGEQTSI
-796 YEAAMRYQ
+796 YEAAMRYKQ
-804 KEGVASVVFGGDEYG
+804 AGVPSVVFGGDEYG

-856 MLPLQFK
+856 VLPLQFREGVT
-863 AGASVQSLKI
+863 AQSLKL
-873 DGSETIDIQG
+873 DGSEVIDITG
-883 IENGITPMQD
+883 LEKGITPMQD
-893 VTMVIHRKN
+893 VTMTVHRKD
-902 GQTERV
+902 GKTDTV
-908 PLQLRID
+908 PLKLRID
-915 TPIEVDYYRHGGIL
+915 TPIEVDYYTHGGIL
-929 PYVLRELLAA
+929 PYVLRELLA

>member
-12 FSYGAGKKGK
+12 FKFGAGKTGTC
-22 FYSLP
+22 YALP

-51 LRNCDGRKITQDHLK
+51 LRNYDGKKITEAHLK
-66 NLAGWQPKAPR
+66 NLANWQPKAKR
-77 SEEVPLV
+77 SEEVPIV

-97 LVVDFAAMREAAKAQ
+97 LVVDFAALREAAKNQ
-112 GKDPDIIE
+112 GKNPDIIE
-120 PLCPAHLIMDHSVQI
+120 PMCPAHLIMDHSVQI
-135 DHYGGPDA
+135 DHYGSPDA

-167 AFKTFQ
+167 AFETFQ

-185 NLEYV
+185 NLEYI
-190 SRVVWHKGDAFY
+190 SQVVWHKDGMYY

-242 LEPDVVGVHLTGKL
+242 LEPDCVGVHLTGKL
-256 ADGVTATDL
+256 SDGVTATDC
-265 VLKIVQL
+265 VLKIVEL
-272 LREKRVVGKFVEY
+272 LRQKKVVGKFVEF
-285 FGEGAASLPIPDRA
+285 FGAGAASLSVPDRA

-322 EFLRMTGRGDIVPAV
+322 DFLRMTGRGDIVPAV
-337 KAYYQAQGMYG
+337 KAYYEAQGMYG
-348 MPMKGDIDYSE
+348 MPRKGDIDYSE
-359 IVELDLGSVKPAV
+359 IVELDLATVKPAV

-382 DLPEIKG
+382 DLTALKG
-389 KFAELMAKPFAE
+389 KFQELMGKAFID
-401 GGYGKSVEAIA
+401 GGYGKANEMN
-412 KRVEV
+412 KRVPT
-417 QVSAAKSPVSGGGAQ
+417 SK
-432 NGMAAGAPM
+432 AG
-441 NAVEM
+441 
-446 VDNRP
+446 VD
-451 TPDVVRKA
+451 V
-459 PSIGTIDLGH
+459 GQ

-538 YYVAGYGCTTC
+538 YYVSGYGCTTC
-549 IGNSGPLDSHID
+549 IGNSGPLDAHID
-561 DAVTKHDIVAAAVLS
+561 EAVSKNDIVAAAVLS

-595 SPPLVVAFGLAG
+595 SPPLVVAFGIAG
-607 TVNID
+607 TVDFD
-612 MTKDPIGTG
+612 MTKDPLGKG
-621 KDGKPVYLRDI
+621 KDGKSVYLKDI
-632 WPSTQEVGAVM
+632 WPSTKEIGEVM
-643 KHATD
+643 KFATD
-648 PEMYRK
+648 PAMYKK

-668 IPAAV
+668 IPTSV
-673 GATYQWDEKSTYVRL
+673 GATYKWDEKSTYVRH
-688 PPYFDGFSMKPGKVS
+688 PPYFDGFKMQPGKLSDVK
-703 EVRGARVLGIFGD
+703 GARVLGIFGD

-726 GGIRATTPAGQ
+726 GGIRATSPAGK
-737 YLQAHGVAIADFNTY
+737 YLQEHGVAVADFNTY

-778 GTEGG
+778 GSEGG
-783 ITVHHPSGEQMPI
+783 VTVHHPSGEQTSI
-796 YEAAMRYQ
+796 YEAAMRYR
-804 KEGVASVVFGGDEYG
+804 KESVPSVVFGGDEYG

-856 MLPLQFK
+856 VLPLQFK
-863 AGASVQSLKI
+863 DSASAQSLKL
-873 DGSETIDIQG
+873 DGSETIDITG
-883 IENGITPMQD
+883 IEKGIKPQQD
-893 VTMVIHRKN
+893 VTMTIKRRD
-902 GQTERV
+902 GRTEQVALR
-908 PLQLRID
+908 LRID
-915 TPIEVDYYRHGGIL
+915 TPIEVDYYAHGGIL
-929 PYVLRELLAA
+929 PYVLRELLTAA